1 MYEIEYTADRALRRQ
16 VWQLLRQKTLL
27 SPAGIFGILGPV
39 FLAALVLALIIG
51 QASPRRREKATVQ
64 GGGPAGLM
72 NLPARFELYE
82 DGIQIARGEE
92 GSFWDW
98 GRIDAV
104 QDQRGTLVLKKDK
117 RIVTL
122 LPPQAFADEAERRRI
137 LEFIQARVGTGKA

>member
-1 MYEIEYTADRALRRQ
+1 MPGGPL
-16 VWQLLRQKTLL
+16 VK
-27 SPAGIFGILGPV
+27 GI
-39 FLAALVLALIIG
+39 AAAVVLALIIG

-98 GRIDAV
+98 RRIDAV
-104 QDQRGTLVLKKDK
+104 QYQRGTLVLKKDK

-122 LPPQAFADEAERRRI
+122 LPSQAFADEAERRRI
-137 LEFIQARVGTGKA
+137 LGFIQARVGTGKA

>member
-1 MYEIEYTADRALRRQ
+1 MPGGPL
-16 VWQLLRQKTLL
+16 VK
-27 SPAGIFGILGPV
+27 GI
-39 FLAALVLALIIG
+39 AAAVVLALIIG

-64 GGGPAGLM
+64 GGGTAGLM

-104 QDQRGTLVLKKDK
+104 QDQRGTLVLKKDGGV
-117 RIVTL
+117 ITL
-122 LPPQAFADEAERRRI
+122 LPPQVFADEAERRRVRD
-137 LEFIQARVGTGKA
+137 FIRARLARPE

>member
-1 MYEIEYTADRALRRQ
+1 MPGGPS
-16 VWQLLRQKTLL
+16 VK
-27 SPAGIFGILGPV
+27 GI
-39 FLAALVLALIIG
+39 AAAVVLALIIG

-122 LPPQAFADEAERRRI
+122 LPLRPLPTRRSAAGFWNLSRPGW
-137 LEFIQARVGTGKA
+137 ARGRRKPVRFPLHAPACRG